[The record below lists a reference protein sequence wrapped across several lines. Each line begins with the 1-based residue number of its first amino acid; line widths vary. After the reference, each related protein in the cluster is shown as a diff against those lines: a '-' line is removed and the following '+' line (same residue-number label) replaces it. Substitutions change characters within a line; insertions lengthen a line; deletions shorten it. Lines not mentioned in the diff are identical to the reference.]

1 MTVCGR
7 RSAVI
12 MRTPLS
18 TAQEFPTLLFDADMT
33 RAGQLA
39 ARLQECHIQVV
50 VALSADDA
58 LSTAKHSQFRVLV
71 VTTRPSNRE
80 SLDFL
85 SALRR
90 AAPRSWVVAISPKI
104 NPTTEAL
111 LRRFGADAVVCSPVN
126 VLELARR
133 ISLLQVRSRPS
144 F

>member
-1 MTVCGR
+1 
-7 RSAVI
+7 

-18 TAQEFPTLLFDADMT
+18 TAQEFPTLLFDADMA

-39 ARLQECHIQVV
+39 ARLQECHIQIV
-50 VALSADDA
+50 VALGADDA
-58 LSTAKHSQFRVLV
+58 LRAAKHSQFRVLV
-71 VTTRPSNRE
+71 VTAKASNRE

-85 SALRR
+85 ATLRR
-90 AAPRSWVVAISPKI
+90 AAPRSWVVTISPKI

-111 LRRFGADAVVCSPVN
+111 LRRFGADAVVSSPVN
-126 VLELARR
+126 VQELARR

>member
-1 MTVCGR
+1 
-7 RSAVI
+7 
-12 MRTPLS
+12 MRTLLS
-18 TAQEFPTLLFDADMT
+18 TAQEFPTLLFDADMA

-39 ARLQECHIQVV
+39 ARLQECHTQVV
-50 VALSADDA
+50 VALSTDDA
-58 LSTAKHSQFRVLV
+58 LRRTKHSEFRVLV

-104 NPTTEAL
+104 NPTAEAL
-111 LRRFGADAVVCSPVN
+111 LRRFGADAVVSSPVN
-126 VLELARR
+126 VPELARR

>member
-1 MTVCGR
+1 
-7 RSAVI
+7 

-18 TAQEFPTLLFDADMT
+18 TAQEFPTLLFDADMA

-39 ARLQECHIQVV
+39 ARLQECHTQVV
-50 VALSADDA
+50 VALSTEDA
-58 LSTAKHSQFRVLV
+58 LSTAKHGQFRVLV

-111 LRRFGADAVVCSPVN
+111 LRRFGADSVVYSPVN
-126 VLELARR
+126 ILELARR